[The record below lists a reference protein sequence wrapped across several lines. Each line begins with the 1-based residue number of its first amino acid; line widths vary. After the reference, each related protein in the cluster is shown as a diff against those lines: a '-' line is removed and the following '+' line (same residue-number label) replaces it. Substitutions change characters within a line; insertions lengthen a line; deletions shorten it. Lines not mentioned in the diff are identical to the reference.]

1 MKRETRHDSLLAAIA
16 ILLGIIAW
24 GQLSNQ
30 PIASSAVAQV
40 RSKPAGTARTLA
52 EDADGVSSI
61 GERSIQQRD
70 ELIAS
75 LARLRAGVDAIAAS
89 LDSGS
94 IQVRVLGD
102 STEDADTSM
111 RREGSR

>member
-1 MKRETRHDSLLAAIA
+1 MKQETRHDSLLAAIA

-24 GQLSNQ
+24 GQVSNE
-30 PIASSAVAQV
+30 PMTSSASAQV
-40 RSKPAGTARTLA
+40 RSKPAGTARTPA

-89 LDSGS
+89 LDTGT
-94 IQVRVLGD
+94 IQVRVQAD
-102 STEDADTSM
+102 SAEDTGTS
-111 RREGSR
+111 RPREGSR